1 MGEEVTDGR
10 KKRKRLR
17 AKVEDKRSRMA
28 CPSCRLH

>member
-17 AKVEDKRSRMA
+17 AKIGDKSSRMA
-28 CPSCRLH
+28 CPSWRLH